1 VQRVDFH
8 VLSGADPRERL
19 KHACRVVEKAYLADQ
34 RVLVWFDTPAEL
46 AAFDE
51 LLWNFGD
58 RSFVP
63 HETLATGPDW
73 EEAPV
78 WLGSAPRAAADC
90 DLLVNL
96 ASAVPPAAQL
106 APRVIEVID
115 ADEERRRSGRTRFR
129 AYRERGVEPATH
141 TIGGG
146 DPTP

>member
-8 VLSGADPRERL
+8 VLAGAEPRERL
-19 KHACRVVEKAYLADQ
+19 KYACRVVEKAYLADQ
-34 RVLVWFDTPAEL
+34 RVLVWLDTPADL

-63 HETLATGPDW
+63 HEILATEPDW

-78 WLGSAPRAAADC
+78 WLGGARPVQSDC
-90 DLLVNL
+90 DVLLNL
-96 ASAVPPAAQL
+96 AAAVPPAAERAQ
-106 APRVIEVID
+106 RVIEIID
-115 ADEERRRSGRTRFR
+115 ADEERRRLGRARFR

-141 TIGGG
+141 TIGAGA
-146 DPTP
+146 P